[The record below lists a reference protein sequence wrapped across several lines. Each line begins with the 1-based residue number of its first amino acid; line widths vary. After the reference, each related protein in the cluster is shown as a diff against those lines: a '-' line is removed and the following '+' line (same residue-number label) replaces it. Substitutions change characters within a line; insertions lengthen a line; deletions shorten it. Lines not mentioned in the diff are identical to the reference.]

1 MNMWST
7 NQEDEVRQIL
17 KVGYITKKAVNVQ
30 KDVVVNEHQ
39 AGRVRKM
46 RGHHKAVME

>member
-17 KVGYITKKAVNVQ
+17 KVGYSTKKAVNVQ
-30 KDVVVNEHQ
+30 KDVLVNEHQ
-39 AGRVRKM
+39 AGRVGKV